1 MIAEVGCQMG
11 ERQHCYAHCSSYLSM
26 IGLRNCVDYVFY
38 FVGIVGGE
46 GGNGHLF
53 SIVLLVGV
61 GSNSSG
67 GKVSTCWELHV
78 VLQKEVRLLV
88 GLLGE
93 GGS

>member
-1 MIAEVGCQMG
+1 MSSNSWGSLREREVM
-11 ERQHCYAHCSSYLSM
+11 AICS
-26 IGLRNCVDYVFY
+26 
-38 FVGIVGGE
+38 E
-46 GGNGHLF
+46 
-53 SIVLLVGV
+53 IVLLVGV

-67 GKVSTCWELHV
+67 DKVSTCWELHV